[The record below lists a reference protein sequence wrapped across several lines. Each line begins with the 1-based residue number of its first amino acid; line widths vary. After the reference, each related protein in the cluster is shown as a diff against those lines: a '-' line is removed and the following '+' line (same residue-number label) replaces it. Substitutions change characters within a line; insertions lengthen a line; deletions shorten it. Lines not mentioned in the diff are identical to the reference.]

1 MASYCSILL
10 LHTLFLYKIVIMLK
24 VLYICVSLFVS
35 ILVMN
40 VWLFRFDKETPYRGG
55 DAINMVEEFAVYGL
69 DTNMLYLIG
78 TLKIIASIGLIIGLF
93 KTKISVYSSLLMA
106 ILMTGAIYFH
116 FKISDPAIKY
126 FPSVLMLFCSVLIY
140 LSSKRILKTN

>member
-1 MASYCSILL
+1 M
-10 LHTLFLYKIVIMLK
+10 VRG
-24 VLYICVSLFVS
+24 LYISVSLFVS
-35 ILVMN
+35 ILVAN

-55 DAINMVEEFAVYGL
+55 NAKNMIEEFAVYGL

-78 TLKIIASIGLIIGLF
+78 TLKIIASVGLIIGLF

-106 ILMTGAIYFH
+106 ILMMGAIYFH

-140 LSSKRILKTN
+140 ISSKRILKTN